1 MARTY
6 PRNTG
11 RGGKNST
18 DPKRSAQKRQS
29 RQPAK
34 SKKKPNGASR
44 FKKVRNA
51 IFRIFG
57 IMLLA
62 GFVAGV
68 FFLAGGYLGLVRS
81 VNQLEAP
88 QNVETH
94 PTYIYSAP
102 LGESD
107 GSKRVIGTIFQ
118 GENRK
123 TASLD
128 EMPSHLLN
136 ALVAKEDERFREH
149 AGVDLW
155 GIMRALYVDIRAGE
169 AREGASTITQQY
181 VRNAYLSQE
190 VSVTRKIKE
199 ALIAIQIETVEEKDD
214 ILADYLNT
222 AYFGNNAYGIEAASE
237 TYFNKSVAD
246 LTVSESATLIGLV
259 WSPSTLGEDKEA
271 AREQRDL
278 GLERMFSTGYINR
291 QDYDA
296 ALAEPMPD
304 EWPTAPM
311 IETGLTGP
319 QITRNFTEL
328 VQEELVNRYGVNTV
342 VQGGL
347 SVDTTLDLEAQASA
361 QEIIYGP
368 TGYLPNESD
377 PDAALVSIDHNNG
390 HIKAMVGNRD
400 QEAQFNLVTQAQR
413 QPGSSFKPFAYI
425 AALEQGLDPST
436 EFVSEEKEYT
446 LPNGESWEVENYEE
460 NERGSISLTEALW
473 ESDNTVFTDL
483 IMNVGGQGLQNGPAA
498 AADVA
503 KRLGITADYG
513 ENPHPSIVLGTK
525 EVSPMEQTVAY
536 ATIANEGRLVT
547 PTAIT
552 SVTRDEG
559 LDSEEVL
566 LRDEQPE
573 GEQVIEPEIANEAT
587 EAMMGDIMWGVA
599 DDAALDGGRDAAGKT
614 GTSESYFD
622 SWFLGYTPSLTTG
635 IWMGYGE
642 GGATLEDMMSRE
654 GALYGTIGSPD
665 EIWAD
670 YTEEA
675 LEGTPANEFENV
687 EPPPPPADVAAAATQ
702 GATETPTTATTAT
715 QTATPYAAAPP
726 VATTP

>member
-11 RGGKNST
+11 RGGGGSK
-18 DPKRSAQKRQS
+18 DPKRSAQKRPS

-34 SKKKPNGASR
+34 STKAKGSKNGASR
-44 FKKVRNA
+44 FKRIRN
-51 IFRIFG
+51 IVLRTFG
-57 IMLLA
+57 VLLLA

-81 VNQLEAP
+81 VSQLEAP

-102 LGESD
+102 LGDSE
-107 GSKRVIGTIFQ
+107 GSRRVIGTIFQ

-237 TYFNKSVAD
+237 TYFNKSVSD

-271 AREQRDL
+271 AQAQRDI

-296 ALAEPMPD
+296 ALAEPMPE

-328 VQEELVNRYGVNTV
+328 VQEELVNRYGANTV

-347 SVDTTLDLEAQASA
+347 SVNTTLDLQAQSAA
-361 QEIIYGP
+361 QEILYGP

-377 PDAALVSIDHNNG
+377 PDAALVSIEQGTG

-436 EFVSEEKEYT
+436 EFISEEKEYT
-446 LPNGESWEVENYEE
+446 LPNGEEWEVENYEE

-473 ESDNTVFTDL
+473 QSDNTVFTDL
-483 IMNVGGQGLQNGPAA
+483 IMNVGGKGLQNGPAA

-513 ENPHPSIVLGTK
+513 ENPHPSIVLGTQ
-525 EVSPMEQTVAY
+525 EVSPMEQTAAY
-536 ATIANEGRLVT
+536 ATIANEGRLVQ

-552 SVTRDEG
+552 SVVRDEG
-559 LDSEEVL
+559 LESEEVL

-587 EAMMGDIMWGVA
+587 EAMMGDIMWGIA
-599 DDAALDGGRDAAGKT
+599 DDAALDGGREAAGKT
-614 GTSESYFD
+614 GTSESFFD
-622 SWFLGYTPSLTTG
+622 SWFLGYTPTLTTG

-642 GGATLEDMMSRE
+642 GGATLEEMMSRD

-665 EIWAD
+665 EIWSD

-675 LEGTPANEFENV
+675 LEGTSAEEFENV
-687 EPPPPPADVAAAATQ
+687 EPPPPPDDIAATQNTTVGQGATAGQAPAPYATAAAT
-702 GATETPTTATTAT
+702 
-715 QTATPYAAAPP
+715 
-726 VATTP
+726 TTP

>member
-11 RGGKNST
+11 RGGRKSA
-18 DPKRSAQKRQS
+18 DPKRTAQKRQS

-34 SKKKPNGASR
+34 STKPKKSKNGASR
-44 FKKVRNA
+44 FKQIRNSV
-51 IFRIFG
+51 FRAFG
-57 IMLLA
+57 VLLLA

-81 VNQLEAP
+81 VEQLEAP

-102 LGESD
+102 LGDSP
-107 GSKRVIGTIFQ
+107 GSRRVIGTIFQ

-123 TASLD
+123 TAALD
-128 EMPSHLLN
+128 QMPSHLLN

-149 AGVDLW
+149 AGVDVW

-222 AYFGNNAYGIEAASE
+222 AYFGNNAYGVEAAAE
-237 TYFNKSVAD
+237 TYFNKSVED
-246 LTVSESATLIGLV
+246 LTVAESATLVGLV

-271 AREQRDL
+271 AKAQRDI
-278 GLERMFSTGYINR
+278 GLEKMFSTGYISQ

-296 ALAEPMPD
+296 ALEEPMPQ
-304 EWPTAPM
+304 EWPVAPM

-328 VQEELVNRYGVNTV
+328 VQEELVNRYGANTV

-347 SVDTTLDLEAQASA
+347 SVNTTLDLEAQAAA

-368 TGYLPNESD
+368 TGYLPDESD
-377 PDAALVSIDHNNG
+377 PDAALVSIDQNNG

-400 QEAQFNLVTQAQR
+400 QESHFNLVTQAQR

-425 AALEQGLDPST
+425 AALEQGIDPSST
-436 EFVSEEKEYT
+436 EFVSEDKKYT
-446 LPNGESWEVENYEE
+446 LPNGEPWKVKNYEE
-460 NERGSISLTEALW
+460 VERGSISITEALW

-483 IMNVGGQGLQNGPAA
+483 IMNVGGQGLENGPAA

-503 KRLGITADYG
+503 RRLGITADYG
-513 ENPHPSIVLGTK
+513 ENPHPSVVLGTK
-525 EVSPMEQTVAY
+525 EVSPLEQTAAY
-536 ATIANEGRLVT
+536 ATIANDGRLVT

-552 SVTRDEG
+552 SVVRNEG
-559 LDSEEVL
+559 LETEEVL

-573 GEQVIEPEIANEAT
+573 GEQVIEPEIAHETT
-587 EAMMGDIMWGVA
+587 EAMMGDIMWGIA
-599 DDAALDGGRDAAGKT
+599 DEAALDGGREAAGKT
-614 GTSESYFD
+614 GTSENYFD
-622 SWFLGYTPSLTTG
+622 SWFLGYTPNLTTG

-642 GGATLEDMMSRE
+642 GGATLEDMLSEE
-654 GALYGTIGSPD
+654 GAYYGTIGSPE
-665 EIWAD
+665 EIWSD
-670 YTEEA
+670 YMEQA
-675 LEGTPANEFENV
+675 LEGTPAGEFENV
-687 EPPPPPADVAAAATQ
+687 EPPPPPDDIAVAR
-702 GATETPTTATTAT
+702 GANGRTASTYTTAS
-715 QTATPYAAAPP
+715 
-726 VATTP
+726 ATTTP